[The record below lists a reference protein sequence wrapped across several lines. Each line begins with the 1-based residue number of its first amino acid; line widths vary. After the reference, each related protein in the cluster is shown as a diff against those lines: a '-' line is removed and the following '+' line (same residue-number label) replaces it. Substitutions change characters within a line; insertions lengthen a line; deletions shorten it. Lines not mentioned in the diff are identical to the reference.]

1 MGQLQRVFEYEGQT
15 VRAVVIDGNPYLF
28 EIKEFARGDFAG
40 TQTLIT
46 PKGRETFRLLLKE
59 ALA

>member
-15 VRAVVIDGNPYLF
+15 
-28 EIKEFARGDFAG
+28 E
-40 TQTLIT
+40 
-46 PKGRETFRLLLKE
+46 GRETFRLLLKE